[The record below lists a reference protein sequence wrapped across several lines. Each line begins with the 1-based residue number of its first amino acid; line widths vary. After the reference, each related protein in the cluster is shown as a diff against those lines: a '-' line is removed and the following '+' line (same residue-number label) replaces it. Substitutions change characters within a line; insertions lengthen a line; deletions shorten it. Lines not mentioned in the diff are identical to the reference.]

1 MAGEDRRI
9 EAARRLVAHLA
20 DVLDADLTVRLWTG
34 ERLPLGR
41 NPPSGDLA
49 LAVNDPRA
57 ITRLIRRPRFATLV
71 ELLACGDLDIEG
83 GTLIDVAHRRGRMR
97 TKGLWR
103 RLDKKLVLRA
113 LAPFL
118 FGSAS
123 APKGEQAYGGRV
135 AGEAAKG
142 RDDKALIGFHYDLS
156 NAFYALFLDPRMV
169 YTCAY
174 FADPGMSLE
183 EAQLAKLDMICRK
196 LRLKPGE
203 RFLDIGCGWG
213 ALVLHAAQHYGVEA
227 LGVTLS
233 EEQHALA
240 NARIAEPGLGERVK
254 VELRDYR
261 SVDEPGAF
269 DKIASIGMFE
279 HVGIDNHDAYFTQM
293 RTLLRPGGL
302 YLHHAIARP
311 AKRDMTRF
319 RRQRA
324 EYKALTTYIFPGGEL
339 DTLGMSVNALE
350 RNGFEV
356 HDVEGWREHYQRTCR
371 EWAQALHANRDKAAA
386 EVGPAKTRL
395 WLIYLAGCSLA
406 FERGAVGSFQTLA
419 SRKAKGPGGAV
430 RSQVPP
436 SRADLYSPGAPQG
449 TATTAV
455 PT

>member
-1 MAGEDRRI
+1 MTGQERQIA
-9 EAARRLVAHLA
+9 AARRLVTHLA
-20 DVLDADLTVRLWTG
+20 QILDADLTVRLWTG
-34 ERLPLGR
+34 ERMSLKR
-41 NPPSGDLA
+41 FPSHDPAPGALA
-49 LAVNDPRA
+49 LAINDSRA
-57 ITRLIRRPRFATLV
+57 ITRLLRWPRFSTLI
-71 ELLACGDLDIEG
+71 ELLAAGDLDIEG
-83 GTLIDVAHRRGRMR
+83 GTLIDIAHRRGQMR

-103 RLDKKLVLRA
+103 QLDKKLVLGA

-118 FGSAS
+118 FARTAS
-123 APKGEQAYGGRV
+123 PAQGKQAY
-135 AGEAAKG
+135 AGPIEADAGKG

-156 NAFYALFLDPRMV
+156 NAFYGLFLDPRMV

-174 FADPGMSLE
+174 FARPDMDL
-183 EAQLAKLDMICRK
+183 AQAQVAKLDMVCRK

-213 ALVLHAAQHYGVEA
+213 ALVIHAAQHYGVEA

-233 EEQHALA
+233 QEQHALA
-240 NARIAEPGLGERVK
+240 NARIAELGLQDRVS

-261 SVDEPGAF
+261 SVDEPRRF

-279 HVGIDNHDAYFTQM
+279 HVGIDNHDTYFTQM
-293 RTLLRPGGL
+293 RQLLRPGGL

-311 AKRDMTRF
+311 AKRDMKRF
-319 RRQRA
+319 RHQRA

-339 DTLGMSVNALE
+339 DTVGMSINGLE

-371 EWAQALHANRDKAAA
+371 EWAQALDANREKASA
-386 EVGPAKTRL
+386 EAGPAKTRL

-406 FERGAVGSFQTLA
+406 FERGAVGVFQTLA

-430 RSQVPP
+430 QSELPP
-436 SRADLYSPGAPQG
+436 SRADLYA
-449 TATTAV
+449 
-455 PT
+455 